1 MPWCP
6 ICHTEAEAGGQCFTP
21 MAALPVHDEPSVV
34 LDVRAVMPGGA
45 TVGEA
50 LYGLAKAGRVTV
62 TNGRVEVRNG

>member
-6 ICHTEAEAGGQCFTP
+6 ICHTEAEPDRQCFTSP
-21 MAALPVHDEPSVV
+21 SALPVHDEPSVV
-34 LDVRAVMPGGA
+34 LDVRAVMPGGS

-50 LYGLAKAGRVTV
+50 LYGLTKAGRVTV